1 MSLAVLFHFLLL
13 NMIRTLIYPSSRA
26 CDYSVELPHWSC
38 CSWLDVCWRFGV
50 AGLEWYPSQKI
61 TKGGEPGGPV
71 VGRLL
76 CTVFLQVWLIAC
88 FFIHH
93 WVAVHGSSVCDL
105 AIASGVWRQKS
116 VWEFFGDNR
125 GVLVICVKYYDLE
138 YNILLNN
145 SCVIDFTLT
154 CWFILHNGDGTIQSY
169 ILMLPAHI
177 RISDYVA

>member
-1 MSLAVLFHFLLL
+1 
-13 NMIRTLIYPSSRA
+13 
-26 CDYSVELPHWSC
+26 
-38 CSWLDVCWRFGV
+38 V

-116 VWEFFGDNR
+116 V
-125 GVLVICVKYYDLE
+125 
-138 YNILLNN
+138 
-145 SCVIDFTLT
+145 
-154 CWFILHNGDGTIQSY
+154 
-169 ILMLPAHI
+169 
-177 RISDYVA
+177 